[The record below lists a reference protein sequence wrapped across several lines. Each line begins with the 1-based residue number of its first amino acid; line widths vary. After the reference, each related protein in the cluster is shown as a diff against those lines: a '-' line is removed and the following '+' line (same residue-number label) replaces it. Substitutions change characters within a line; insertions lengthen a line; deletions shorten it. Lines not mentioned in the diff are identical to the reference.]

1 MAMMKIEKPRLNFW
15 QIWNMN
21 VGFFGIQFSF
31 GLQQTAVSPI
41 FSFLGAHHDELPLL
55 NLAGPVTGLLIQPI
69 IGAISDKTWSPKWGG
84 RRKPFFLI
92 GAILASLCLFAFPF
106 SPELWFAVGLLW
118 ILDAGNNTAME
129 PYRAFVGDK
138 LPDEQLTYGY
148 QMQSLFV
155 GAGITL
161 ANLSLFA
168 FQHWFSIPADET
180 AGLCSTATEN
190 VSSIPTWVYYSF
202 FLGALASI
210 GTVMWSVWKT
220 PEIPPVA
227 EELEEIRKHNEG
239 TPAPIIQILSVL
251 FVIFSV
257 PLLLGYLVASALPQL
272 WDNINLWVII
282 VLVFAF
288 LWLFMLYRI
297 IKNNPDNRT
306 IKKLGDT
313 LDPLLEAAEAI
324 GKMPGFLW
332 KLAAVYLFQW
342 YALFVY
348 WQFLPP
354 MLRTSLF
361 GISNEDNEKFE
372 SIMAACKAGAEISAD
387 DMSFAQNV
395 QSLAEQALGHA
406 GLMNGTYNF
415 ITMIV
420 ALALVPMAAKIGS
433 KLVYVVCLLL
443 TAVAMLSMPF
453 IANKWMLLIPMVL
466 FGIGWAA
473 MMGIPYAMVSK
484 VIPEER
490 RGVYM
495 GIVNMMIVIPMLI
508 QTVSFGPIIKNVLD
522 NDATQAI
529 IFGGI
534 FFMIAGVLA
543 MRLNLPKDKLDS
555 ALDTGGSST

>member
-1 MAMMKIEKPRLNFW
+1 MAKLIKPRLNFW

-138 LPDEQLTYGY
+138 LPDSQLTFGY

-161 ANLSLFA
+161 ANLSLFM
-168 FQHWFSIPADET
+168 FQHWFSTPVEGGGLFDTSAET
-180 AGLCSTATEN
+180 

-202 FLGALASI
+202 FLGAIASI

-220 PEIPPVA
+220 PEIPPSD
-227 EELEEIRKHNEG
+227 EELKEIREHNEG
-239 TPAPIIQILSVL
+239 TPAPIIQIFSVL
-251 FVIFSV
+251 LVIFSV
-257 PLLLGYLVASALPQL
+257 PLLLGYLAGETFPDL
-272 WDNINLWVII
+272 WENINLWVIV

-297 IKNNPDNRT
+297 IKRNKTNRT

-324 GKMPGFLW
+324 GEMPGFLW

-348 WQFLPP
+348 WQFMPP

-361 GISNEDNEKFE
+361 GISNEDNDRFD
-372 SIMAACKAGAEISAD
+372 SIMTSFKEGAEISTQDQA
-387 DMSFAQNV
+387 FAQNI

-415 ITMIV
+415 VTMMV
-420 ALALVPMAAKIGS
+420 ALALVPMAARIGS
-433 KLVYVVCLLL
+433 KLVYVVCLFL
-443 TAVAMLSMPF
+443 TGIAMLSMPY
-453 IANKWMLLIPMVL
+453 IADKWLLLAPMVL

-508 QTVSFGPIIKNVLD
+508 QTVSFGPIIKNTLNNNAV
-522 NDATQAI
+522 NAI
-529 IFGGI
+529 LFAGV
-534 FFMIAGVLA
+534 FFIIAGILA

-555 ALDTGGSST
+555 AMDI